1 MHTGRSSATPP
12 ASDFTLFRETATTW
26 AICEI
31 GVASGH
37 AKPPPD
43 RSRPNPPRPARA
55 GGFPGG
61 WCIFATG
68 ENRSADLRVFLVTG
82 NPDERRGAMPV

>member
-55 GGFPGG
+55 GELPRRLVHL
-61 WCIFATG
+61 CK
-68 ENRSADLRVFLVTG
+68 NRSADLRVFLVTG